1 MLPIRVLLADMPRMM
16 RDIIRDIT
24 SSHKD
29 IDVIAELA
37 HRDELTKTAIR
48 TRADVVVVGKA
59 AGDGHEDYRDL
70 LRKRPRLKILAI
82 SADGRRGFLH
92 ELQPRVVPL
101 GEVSPDSLIEAIR
114 GSAASHSTGAR

>member
-1 MLPIRVLLADMPRMM
+1 MIPIRVLLADMPRMM

-37 HRDELTKTAIR
+37 QRDELIEAAIR
-48 TRADVVVVGKA
+48 TRADVVVVGKVT
-59 AGDGHEDYRDL
+59 GSGQDEYRDL

-92 ELQPRVVPL
+92 ELQPRVIPL

-114 GSAASHSTGAR
+114 GTSAADGAGAR